1 MSDLKTL
8 EKNLRVKL
16 ESYVGKR
23 TMIDEVIPHDLD
35 ILFEIVKNDP
45 DLQLKGA
52 KEFEWMINSI
62 RGSISLYLE
71 RQIGLR

>member
-8 EKNLRVKL
+8 EKNLSVKL

-35 ILFEIVKNDP
+35 KLFEIVKNDP
-45 DLQLKGA
+45 DLQLKA
-52 KEFEWMINSI
+52 DKEFEWMINSI